1 MESITIIVFD
11 TINLS
16 VKKAKIEQKD
26 LVAFVNKLESGQIML
41 VKGGA
46 IEEIFMRDKK
56 VRAFV
61 ESSSIRSAIESL

>member
-1 MESITIIVFD
+1 MKSITIIVFD

-46 IEEIFMRDKK
+46 IEEIFIRDKK

>member
-1 MESITIIVFD
+1 MKSITIIVFD

-16 VKKAKIEQKD
+16 VKKAKIQQCD
-26 LVAFVNKLESGQIML
+26 LVTFVNKLESGQIML
-41 VKGGA
+41 VKGGE

-61 ESSSIRSAIESL
+61 ESSSIRSAIENL

>member
-1 MESITIIVFD
+1 MKSITIIVFD

-26 LVAFVNKLESGQIML
+26 LVAFINKLESGQIML

-56 VRAFV
+56 VRGFV

>member
-1 MESITIIVFD
+1 MKSISIIVFD

-26 LVAFVNKLESGQIML
+26 LIAFVNKLESGQIML

-46 IEEIFMRDKK
+46 SEEIFVRDKK
-56 VRAFV
+56 IKAFV

>member
-1 MESITIIVFD
+1 MKSISNIVFD

-26 LVAFVNKLESGQIML
+26 LIAFVNKLESGQIML

-46 IEEIFMRDKK
+46 SEEIFVRDKK
-56 VRAFV
+56 IKAFV

>member
-1 MESITIIVFD
+1 MKSITIIVFD

-16 VKKAKIEQKD
+16 VKKAKIQQCD

-61 ESSSIRSAIESL
+61 ETSSIRSAIESL

>member
-1 MESITIIVFD
+1 MKSITIIVFD

-26 LVAFVNKLESGQIML
+26 LIAFVNKLESGQIML

-46 IEEIFMRDKK
+46 SEEIFVRDKK
-56 VRAFV
+56 IKAFV

>member
-1 MESITIIVFD
+1 MKSISIIVFD

-26 LVAFVNKLESGQIML
+26 LVVFVNKLESGQIML

>member
-1 MESITIIVFD
+1 MKSISIIVFD

>member
-1 MESITIIVFD
+1 MKSITIIVFD

>member
-1 MESITIIVFD
+1 MKSISIIVFD

-46 IEEIFMRDKK
+46 SEEIFVRDKK
-56 VRAFV
+56 IKAFV